1 MKDLCYHSKMKLIE
15 HRMKNAMPTVEIEDY
30 VLIVSKSV
38 FYIPIKNKEEAYE
51 KIIEIKKSGYATD
64 NLLNYDYFS
73 GY

>member
-1 MKDLCYHSKMKLIE
+1 
-15 HRMKNAMPTVEIEDY
+15 MKNAMPTVEIEDY

-64 NLLNYDYFS
+64 NLLNYDLFLRLLKTDCNRFEQT
-73 GY
+73 G